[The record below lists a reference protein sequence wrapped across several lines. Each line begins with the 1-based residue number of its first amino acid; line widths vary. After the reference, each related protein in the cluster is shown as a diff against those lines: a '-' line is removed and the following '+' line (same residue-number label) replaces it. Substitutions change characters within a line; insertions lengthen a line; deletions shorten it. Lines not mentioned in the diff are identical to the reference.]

1 MSGDQAA
8 RHRRLHFVRVN
19 RTPSRVASRCRRS
32 SDTTTSTTTGIH
44 AADQLLVSTTPYYA
58 HLSPLLLRAR
68 GAPQDLDRP
77 GGTELRPVPPHC
89 SRDFGHGPGAG
100 SGHLPRRCR
109 LGLFCMRVF
118 ERCLPAT
125 AILLFFA
132 LRCSTA
138 VSKRMFAPEVFVSL
152 DPRGVKGT
160 K

>member
-89 SRDFGHGPGAG
+89 SRDLGHGPGAG
-100 SGHLPRRCR
+100 SVHLTRLQPPTCSRPVSGVSLGH
-109 LGLFCMRVF
+109 FCMRGFNAVS
-118 ERCLPAT
+118 RPQLSCCSSLCDG
-125 AILLFFA
+125 
-132 LRCSTA
+132 LRCATV
-138 VSKRMFAPEVFVSL
+138 VSKRMLS
-152 DPRGVKGT
+152 R
-160 K
+160 